1 MGEHRFNKIR
11 LLLLLSCYQLQSQLI
26 IIIIIIIIIFIIIS
40 PQLLSLILEYIKLVE
55 IHVN

>member
-26 IIIIIIIIIFIIIS
+26 IIIIIIIIFIIIS

-55 IHVN
+55 IHIN

>member
-26 IIIIIIIIIFIIIS
+26 IIIIIIIFIIIS
-40 PQLLSLILEYIKLVE
+40 PQLLSLILGYIRLVE

>member
-26 IIIIIIIIIFIIIS
+26 IIIIIIIIFIIIS
-40 PQLLSLILEYIKLVE
+40 PQLLSLILGYIRLVE

>member
-26 IIIIIIIIIFIIIS
+26 IIIIIIIIFIIIS